1 MMREMSSTA
10 WLRRGSSIVFD
21 KQSLG
26 PLISDGSLVSLHQA
40 LEWIKT
46 WPTNPPSGTR
56 TVLVSGLEAFLEVL
70 SSGEAE
76 SFLRGRIKPFIL
88 AMQEHWDQVGLV
100 FGFGTSAHSF
110 AVTNMEEEIVF
121 LRRGG
126 ERVRLSQFMWDGSSM
141 LNLTRLVRAA
151 DQQANPMMI
160 GYYVPR
166 IS

>member
-1 MMREMSSTA
+1 MREMSSTG

-26 PLISDGSLVSLHQA
+26 PLISHGSLVPLRQA
-40 LEWIKT
+40 LEWMKD
-46 WPTNPPSGTR
+46 WPTDPPSGSR

-70 SSGEAE
+70 SLGEAE
-76 SFLRGRIKPFIL
+76 SFLRERIKPFIL

-100 FGFGTSAHSF
+100 FGFGTSARAF
-110 AVTNMEEEIVF
+110 EMTTMEEEIVF

-141 LNLTRLVRAA
+141 LNLTRLIRVG
-151 DQQANPMMI
+151 DQSGNPTTI
-160 GYYVPR
+160 GYHVPR